1 MVYGF
6 YLGEGRYYY
15 YFPFSCFSS
24 GFLFSFSFC
33 RFLLFL
39 FCLVSKVS
47 LPADVLLHA
56 YELDG
61 PCTYVARKKDV
72 DQPVCLTSVYF

>member
-1 MVYGF
+1 MVF
-6 YLGEGRYYY
+6 IWGR
-15 YFPFSCFSS
+15 
-24 GFLFSFSFC
+24 GVIIIFLFPVSRVAFC
-33 RFLLFL
+33 FLFL